1 MTFAAFLLP
10 AGKFSPSLSNFSRKQ
25 RPPFLDLALSQQNSR
40 REKLVFILHFFS
52 CVDVSRENCTHLI
65 DKCVG

>member
-25 RPPFLDLALSQQNSR
+25 RPPFLDFALSQENSR
-40 REKLVFILHFFS
+40 REKFVFILHFFPM
-52 CVDVSRENCTHLI
+52 LI
-65 DKCVG
+65 